1 MTTLIVAAV
10 AAVAFS
16 LIGCDDMNVVPE
28 STPERPTLA
37 TTWEAYGA
45 GMEEGERL
53 YVIDLNSDGTY
64 TSSHRVSASVIPES
78 GTWDY
83 DGQTVTIDAD
93 GQPIEIPLPSQ
104 TVDHFCAI
112 RDRLGDCSIE
122 WQRHGHSH

>member
-53 YVIDLNSDGTY
+53 YVIDLSSDGTY
-64 TSSHRVSASVIPES
+64 TP
-78 GTWDY
+78 
-83 DGQTVTIDAD
+83 
-93 GQPIEIPLPSQ
+93 
-104 TVDHFCAI
+104 
-112 RDRLGDCSIE
+112 RLTE
-122 WQRHGHSH
+122 